1 MHSPLIKDLERA
13 LTALLPVTAQLK
25 TSPQRTAIVSL
36 LRKLRIA
43 RELSSAYYVC
53 VAGSQSAG
61 KTRLVRELYGL
72 DGTWLADNQ
81 GRGERVPVFIFEKA
95 GCTEPYAVA
104 VQCSDSDHEQ
114 EVKLSPEEFRALVS
128 DYDAGSD
135 KLFPKLYVPQRHF
148 AAHQFGFVL
157 LPGYEVVNRDNA
169 QWQGLMRHTLIHSLG
184 SVLVTDRTRVADHS
198 QQQILQDLVSRYF
211 PDRKPILAVTKTE
224 SFDEGQVR
232 ELSATVAE
240 VFNVPGPE
248 QDRIVCTG
256 VGDDSYR
263 AKWCDEIIRSINKY
277 SLSSIGADEVRLQA
291 LEELVVGD
299 LDVIREGLENEEGF
313 QSITNHLAERNVD
326 KFKELFSKAATK
338 YRKGYSKKLGEH
350 VWAHAAIA
358 KSNAGLRYEKEE
370 ENFSAKFK
378 QAVNFLTLQSGEQ
391 ERVFKER
398 ILDCW
403 RESDA
408 NLVARL
414 KAPSLEADLRIPL
427 DSDYVAIS
435 QMSENTL
442 GVSAVADTGLLRQ
455 IKQGSLENLLGYD
468 QAATPNAQMSNQT
481 LRHDLQLLL
490 GAPREVDQL
499 KPGQLESGNAE
510 EVIKLLPAMTMEYV
524 RLNQAIALR
533 TPELASTDLASF
545 DFEKLAREIKEQLPA
560 ASGALKPL
568 INSIGAI
575 LAVDV
580 MIDGSVDTIPA
591 VIDTVTGGT
600 SATAATGLGASLS
613 MAAAG
618 AIALGFMAYKG
629 ASEVQRYDAARK
641 GMINQTIDQFAES
654 HIQRS
659 LDVYDELMENLEDR
673 LVGNLRLAYGLGND
687 LSIKDAMARQLNRLD
702 RARINLVRAIDDVQ
716 RKRVV

>member
-72 DGTWLADNQ
+72 DDSWLADNQ
-81 GRGERVPVFIFEKA
+81 GRGERIPVFIFEKA
-95 GCTEPYAVA
+95 GCTAPYAVA
-104 VQCSDSDHEQ
+104 IQCNDSDEEQ
-114 EVKLSPEEFRALVS
+114 EIPLSPEEFRALVS

-135 KLFPKLYVPQRHF
+135 KLFPKIYVPQRHF
-148 AAHQFGFVL
+148 AAQQFGFVL

-224 SFDEGQVR
+224 LFNEGQLR
-232 ELSATVAE
+232 ELCATVAD
-240 VFNVPGPE
+240 VFSVPGVE

-256 VGDDSYR
+256 VGDETYR
-263 AKWCDEIIRSINKY
+263 SKWCEEIIRSINKY
-277 SLSSIGADEVRLQA
+277 SLSSVGADEIRLQA
-291 LEELVVGD
+291 LEELVIGD
-299 LDVIREGLENEEGF
+299 LNVIREGLENEEGF
-313 QSITNHLAERNVD
+313 KSITNHLAERNVE
-326 KFKELFSKAATK
+326 KFKELFSKAVVK
-338 YRKGYSKKLGEH
+338 YRKGYSKKLSEQ
-350 VWAHAAIA
+350 VWAHAGIA
-358 KSNAGLRYEKEE
+358 KGNAGLRYEKEE
-370 ENFSAKFK
+370 ENFAAKFK
-378 QAVNFLTLQSGEQ
+378 QAVNFLSLQSGEQ

-408 NLVARL
+408 NLVPRL
-414 KAPSLEADLRIPL
+414 KDTSLVIDRRTPL

-435 QMSENTL
+435 QMSQSAL
-442 GVSAVADTGLLRQ
+442 GVSAVTDSGFLHQL
-455 IKQGSLENLLGYD
+455 KQGSLENLLGYD
-468 QAATPNAQMSNQT
+468 HAATPNVQMSNEA
-481 LRHDLQLLL
+481 LKHDLQLLL
-490 GAPREVDQL
+490 GTPRESDKL
-499 KPGQLESGNAE
+499 KPSQLENGNAE
-510 EVIKLLPAMTMEYV
+510 EVLKLLPAMTMEYL

-533 TPELASTDLASF
+533 TPELANSDIASF
-545 DFEKLAREIKEQLPA
+545 DFDKLAKEIKEQLPA
-560 ASGALKPL
+560 ASSALKPL

-580 MIDGSVDTIPA
+580 MIDGTVDTIPA
-591 VIDTVTGGT
+591 VIDTVTGG
-600 SATAATGLGASLS
+600 TAATGLGASLS

-629 ASEVQRYDAARK
+629 ANEVQRYDAARK
-641 GMINQTIDQFAES
+641 GMIIQSIDQFAES
-654 HIQRS
+654 HIQKS
-659 LDVYDELMENLEDR
+659 LDVYDELMDNLEDR